1 LKNQYKA
8 EIHLFLMVLVF
19 SFLVGLAIGY
29 PLSTLLLGVIGYI
42 GWIFYQVR
50 KLDRWLAKSGRGE
63 NPQLTGIY
71 AYIID
76 RIVRLQKQQGHETQL
91 LRDALDRQNLL
102 ISKVKDGVV
111 LVDNKDRIKWFNKS
125 AEHLIHLN
133 PKRDLAVPIRGALR
147 HASFHAYY
155 DSQDYVN
162 PKRICF
168 DEAKKSWLDI
178 SVTQYEDDEKLLVIR
193 DASMLQELEDMRR
206 DFIANLSH
214 ELRTP
219 VTVLVGYLETLGLQ
233 DGKDPAVAIIH
244 SEMNKQCSRIS
255 ALLKDL
261 LTLSRLEAIDTKPS
275 DSKIDISR
283 LLEQIAA
290 DAPKLEEFDKHKIKL
305 NIAPDLR
312 VIGAESDMISAF
324 SNLIYNAIRHTPAGT
339 EIIIKAKSK
348 QRMARVEVIDK
359 GYGIERQHLDRL
371 TERFYRAESSRNSE
385 SGGTGLGLAIVKHA
399 LMRSGG
405 KLKVESTLGKGSSFR
420 CLLPLAPKK
429 ETQEET

>member
-1 LKNQYKA
+1 
-8 EIHLFLMVLVF
+8 MTLVF

-29 PLSTLLLGVIGYI
+29 PLSTLLLGVIGYM

-63 NPQLTGIY
+63 KPQLTGIY
-71 AYIID
+71 AHIMD
-76 RIVRLQKQQGHETQL
+76 RVVRLQKQQERETQL
-91 LRDALDRQNLL
+91 LRDSLGRQNLL

-125 AEHLIHLN
+125 AENLIHLN

-155 DSQDYVN
+155 DSEDYAN

-168 DEAKKSWLDI
+168 DEATKSWLDI

-219 VTVLVGYLETLGLQ
+219 VTVLVGYLEMLGLQ
-233 DGKDPAVAIIH
+233 GEKDPAAARIH

-261 LTLSRLEAIDTKPS
+261 LTLSKLEAIDTKRS
-275 DSKIDISR
+275 DTEIDISR

-290 DAPKLEEFDKHKIKL
+290 DAPKLEEFDRHKIKV
-305 NIAPDLR
+305 NIAPDLK
-312 VIGAESDMISAF
+312 VIGAESDMVSAF

-339 EIIIKAKSK
+339 EITVKAKSK
-348 QRMARVEVIDK
+348 QGMARVEVIDK

-371 TERFYRAESSRNSE
+371 TERFYRVESSRNSAT
-385 SGGTGLGLAIVKHA
+385 GGTGLGLAIVKHA

-420 CLLPLAPKK
+420 CLLPLAPQKENQK
-429 ETQEET
+429 ET